1 MTRDVDVVA
10 ATIATVVGVA
20 GAAITKLAFAWWNPD
35 PSRLHMPAPEL
46 PWIGAIVGHFPE
58 LFGAREQGNAMVR
71 HFAEARAR
79 GKQGCLVTI
88 MGNQWI
94 VPINPRDIEHVML
107 RRDCRYIKPTLYER
121 VSVLVGEK
129 GLAAIRDESVHTVH
143 RRAMNAAFSE
153 AALRDTFDQ
162 TVTQC
167 VAQFG
172 KQLAEQLRAGGS
184 SPDAA
189 VSPSRL
195 LDLAPAFD
203 ELTLSV
209 VAEAAFRETNVGG
222 FNVAEQFT
230 TMVEAFSRAQYI
242 LVPGGTLLP
251 TVDIQKCKKA
261 RDRVRT
267 IAAAMFTRARN
278 SLVLCDSAPDTAG
291 VDSAPRRPNRKLIVD
306 FMAEAGLDAS
316 SVEDHC
322 LTMLLAGH
330 ETTSVTLQWTTYLL
344 ATHQDWQQ
352 QLFEEVNAAVHETGV
367 PSLET
372 VRGLTLL
379 RNVIRESM
387 RLFPAS
393 SFLNRL
399 SIEDDVLPHSGIFV
413 PKGTEIAMYIFALHR
428 DPAVWGADAHEFNP
442 NRWLDTDRIDNVV
455 GPGGYLPFS
464 LGKRNCIGKEFALN
478 ELLATLAVFVRRFHV
493 AWPDGQRH
501 PVRRTRLALA
511 PTEPIKL
518 IVSCR

>member
-1 MTRDVDVVA
+1 MSRPHDLTSAAVAVVA
-10 ATIATVVGVA
+10 GVA
-20 GAAITKLAFAWWNPD
+20 VAFVTRVALARLNPNDDLIHSPVTELRGVMGFFLGHVPEFFGVLGAKA
-35 PSRLHMPAPEL
+35 
-46 PWIGAIVGHFPE
+46 
-58 LFGAREQGNAMVR
+58 QGDAMLR
-71 HFAEARAR
+71 HFAETRAA
-79 GKQGCLVTI
+79 GKQACTVQILSEKWLV
-88 MGNQWI
+88 
-94 VPINPRDIEHVML
+94 PLNPRDIEYIL
-107 RRDCRYIKPTLYER
+107 LKRDGKYIKPAIYDRAAILTG
-121 VSVLVGEK
+121 SMGLVV
-129 GLAAIRDESVHTVH
+129 IRDEVAHSRH
-143 RRAMNAAFSE
+143 RRALNPAFSV
-153 AALRDTFDQ
+153 ASLRETYDDI
-162 TVTQC
+162 V
-167 VAQFG
+167 V
-172 KQLAEQLRAGGS
+172 KR
-184 SPDAA
+184 
-189 VSPSRL
+189 VVRL
-195 LDLAPAFD
+195 VD
-203 ELTLSV
+203 ELTVVLSEDGRVNQPV
-209 VAEAAFRETNVGG
+209 VCDLEHAFDSLSIDITAEAAFRQTNVGEL
-222 FNVAEQFT
+222 NVSQQFA
-230 TMVEAFSRAQYI
+230 TMLAAFSRAQYLLI
-242 LVPGGTLLP
+242 RGGSWLP
-251 TVDIQKCKKA
+251 TKDVQICQRAQNC
-261 RDRVRT
+261 VRK
-267 IAAAMFTRARN
+267 AAAIMFQRARA
-278 SLVLCDSAPDTAG
+278 SAAAPDVG
-291 VDSAPRRPNRKLIVD
+291 SRQGRKLLVD
-306 FMAEAGLDAS
+306 YLAEAGLDAS

-518 IVSCR
+518 LVSCRQR